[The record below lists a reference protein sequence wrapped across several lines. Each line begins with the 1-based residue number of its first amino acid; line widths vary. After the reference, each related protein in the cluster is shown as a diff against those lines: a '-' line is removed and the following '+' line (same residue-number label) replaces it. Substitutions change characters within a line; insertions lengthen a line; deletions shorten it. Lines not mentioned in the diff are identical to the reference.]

1 MSVSLYRFGK
11 FAFRRKWIVLPIWL
25 VVLVGLGATAGAVS
39 QPMEDDFS
47 MPDLPSER
55 ATKIM
60 DQHFPGMSEE
70 FDFDSVTGTYVIA
83 APDGESLTDPQ
94 NKQAIDSLIANL
106 NDLDIVDH
114 DQPLQNPV
122 DVAQQM
128 GCLGGAQGE
137 KLQQTCSGAP
147 LNVLN
152 EDEPGSVA
160 VLETDFAIKEWAD
173 ITEADRDAAYD
184 AANSARDAGLTV
196 EMSGSL
202 AMEQTV
208 PGGSAEMIGMAV
220 ALIVMIIAF
229 GALIAAVVPIVT
241 AIVGTG
247 MATIL
252 IMLGTSVTSIPS
264 FTTFLASM
272 IGIALSI
279 DYALFIVSRYK
290 HEIRVTQSREEAAG
304 RAVATAGTAV
314 VFAGLTVIIALAG
327 LSIVGVRFL
336 TFMGLGGAL
345 AAAFAVIVALTLMP
359 AILGL
364 FGGAL
369 FKPRLPVVAQ
379 HDPDDDTH
387 VTNGM
392 RFARLI
398 GRMPGA
404 TLLVG
409 IVALG
414 ALAVPAANLS
424 LGLPGDESM
433 PKDSTI
439 RKAYDIRTEGFGEGS
454 NGILQVAAD
463 LTDVPQ
469 DQRQDAL
476 DALRSE
482 LQSHD
487 HMDYVVGPMPS
498 EDGAGAIFQGVP
510 MEGPNNQDTK
520 DLVKNVRDAE
530 DQLASDYG
538 LEYGV
543 TGTTAIY
550 ADIDDVMLGSIVPYM
565 ALVAGAAFVLLI
577 IVFRSVL
584 IPLTAALGFLLSVAA
599 TFGATVLIFQ
609 EGTFGLIYE
618 PRPIVSF
625 MPIMLIGLV
634 FGLAMDYTV
643 FTVTRM
649 REEFV
654 HGERPLQA
662 MMKGYHHGAR
672 VVVSAAV
679 IMISVFGAFVMEE
692 DVTAKSMGFALAA
705 AVFFDAFIVRMI
717 IMPSLLALMG
727 KAAWWM
733 PRWLD
738 RLVPNVDIEGANLDK
753 RAAAEEPKVPVTSGV

>member
-1 MSVSLYRFGK
+1 MSVLLYRFGK

-83 APDGESLTDPQ
+83 APEGESLTDPQ

-114 DQPLQNPV
+114 NQPLQNPV

-128 GCLGGAQGE
+128 GCLGGAHGE

-184 AANSARDAGLTV
+184 AADSARDAGLTV

-290 HEIRVTQSREEAAG
+290 HEIHVSRSREEAAG

-369 FKPRLPVVAQ
+369 FKPKLPVVAQ

-409 IVALG
+409 VVALG

-530 DQLASDYG
+530 DQLASEYG

-609 EGTFGLIYE
+609 EGTFGLIDE

-753 RAAAEEPKVPVTSGV
+753 RAAEEEPKVPVTSGV